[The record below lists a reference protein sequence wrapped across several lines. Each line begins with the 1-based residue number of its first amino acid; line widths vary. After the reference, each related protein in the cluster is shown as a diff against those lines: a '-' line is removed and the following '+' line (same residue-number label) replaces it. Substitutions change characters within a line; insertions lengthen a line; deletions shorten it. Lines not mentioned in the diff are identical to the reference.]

1 MDIKQAKDE
10 IKKAIDIYLEKD
22 DYGEYLLPI
31 MKQRPI
37 FLIGA
42 PGIGKTAIVEQ
53 IAEELDIGLVAYS
66 MTHHTRQSAI
76 GLPYIAEHNY
86 GAERVRVSEYT
97 MSEILASVY
106 HVMEQSG
113 KKEGILFLD
122 EINCVSETLAPAI
135 LQFLQYKTFGN
146 HSLPNGWIIVSAG
159 NPPQYNKSVREFDIA
174 TRDRLRYLYVEENL
188 EIWKQYAHEHR
199 VHGSILAFLEGNR
212 KWFYSIRT
220 TEEGPCVATA
230 RGWEDLSYAI
240 RLYEKKGYEVDV
252 RLIIQYITDTDIARK
267 FSVFYDLYK
276 KYREEYQ
283 IAKILDGSCPDEI
296 KEKAKKAALDE
307 RISLIEML
315 FEKITA
321 EITNITELRSVLE
334 TVVRLLRDM
343 KKLSKDEQI
352 SLVEPMLELIGQDE
366 KLLQAKKAQHMVSTV
381 EIQQMCKVLQLEKDY
396 VQMAG
401 KKKTAKEQFQVLKKD
416 FDGRAKKLAESTDMV
431 KDALESVFHFFET
444 VWAAGQE
451 MIYFVTL
458 LTGNQNCAGFIQ
470 DYGCESYYKYNDSLL
485 LYDVHEELKKE
496 IRDELKL

>member
-1 MDIKQAKDE
+1 MDIKQAKEE

-22 DYGEYLLPI
+22 DYGEYLLPV
-31 MKQRPI
+31 MKQRPV

-76 GLPYIAEHNY
+76 GLPYIAEHDY
-86 GAERVRVSEYT
+86 GAESVRVSEYT

-146 HSLPNGWIIVSAG
+146 HALPEGWIIVSAG

-199 VHGSILAFLEGNR
+199 VHGSILAFLEVNR

-230 RGWEDLSYAI
+230 RGWEDLSFAI

-252 RLIIQYITDTDIARK
+252 RLIIQYITDMDIARK

-283 IAKILDGSCPDEI
+283 IEKILDGSCPDEI
-296 KEKAKKAALDE
+296 MEKAKTAAFDE

-315 FEKITA
+315 SEKITA
-321 EITNITELRSVLE
+321 EITDIIGIRSVLE
-334 TVVRLLRDM
+334 NVVGLLRSM

-352 SLVEPMLELIGQDE
+352 SLVEPMMELIGQDE
-366 KLLQAKKAQHMVSTV
+366 KALQAKKAQHTVATV
-381 EIQQMCKVLQLEKDY
+381 EMQQMRQALQLKKDY

-401 KKKTAKEQFQVLKKD
+401 KKKTAKEQFPMLKKD
-416 FDGRAKKLAESTDMV
+416 FDGRAKKLAGSTDTV
-431 KDALESVFHFFET
+431 RASLESVFHFIET
-444 VWAAGQE
+444 AWDVGQE
-451 MIYFVTL
+451 MTYFVTL

-496 IRDELKL
+496 IRDGLKL